1 MTSPAFPDPHIIDAN
16 GLKLAVYEQ
25 GTGLPVIM
33 CHGFP
38 ELAFSWRHQMPAV
51 ADAGFRA
58 IAPDQ
63 RGYGCTV
70 DAATGRIPEG
80 IDAYDM
86 EHLTGDM
93 VAMMDELGIEKAVFC
108 GHDWGG
114 FVVWQMPL
122 RHPDRVAGVIGVN
135 TPFIARSPIDPIAAM
150 REAYGED
157 MYIVF
162 FQQPGVA
169 DELFG
174 KDIAKSLRFWYRRSA
189 VTLENFDK
197 AAPDAA
203 KNLALVKL
211 FEVPEADWGGDPLLT
226 REEAAYYE
234 TAFTRTGFTGGLNWY
249 RNFTRNWERSEGLP
263 ERVNVP
269 CLMISAAN
277 DVVLRPE
284 LTDGMEQFCP
294 DLEKYVIADCGHWTQ
309 AEKPDELNALITD
322 WLQRRFGSA
331 G

>member
-1 MTSPAFPDPHIIDAN
+1 MSFPDPTFIDAN

-25 GTGLPVIM
+25 GSGMPVVM

-38 ELAFSWRHQMPAV
+38 ELAYSWRHQLPAV
-51 ADAGFRA
+51 AGAGFRA
-58 IAPDQ
+58 IAADQ
-63 RGYGCTV
+63 RGYGRTV
-70 DAATGRIPEG
+70 DAATGKIPAA
-80 IDAYDM
+80 IDDYDM

-93 VAMMDELGIEKAVFC
+93 VAMLDELGIDKAIFC

-122 RHPDRVAGVIGVN
+122 RHPDRVAGVVGVN
-135 TPFIARSPIDPIAAM
+135 TPYIARGPIDPIEAM
-150 REAYGED
+150 RATMGDD

-162 FQQPGVA
+162 FQKPGAA

-174 KDIAKSLRFWYRRSA
+174 KDIAKSLRFWYRKSA
-189 VTLENFDK
+189 VTLEDFDK

-203 KNLALVKL
+203 KNLALAKL
-211 FEVPEADWGGDPLLT
+211 FEIPEEDWGGGQLLSE
-226 REEAAYYE
+226 EEAAYYHE
-234 TAFTRTGFTGGLNWY
+234 AFSNTGFTGGLNWY
-249 RNFTRNWERSEGLP
+249 RNFTRNWERSADLP
-263 ERVNVP
+263 ERIDVP

-284 LTDGMEQFCP
+284 LTEGMEQYCP
-294 DLEKYVIADCGHWTQ
+294 DLEKHIIPDCGHWTQ

-322 WLQRRFGSA
+322 WLKRRFT
-331 G
+331 